1 MGIGNIGSKGAAGMK
16 LAILQRRISK
26 KKMVVEEDGVKVV
39 VLGSGKVKAMEIDG
53 EDAKRVL
60 KVVNSAIDKAQ
71 KWAAGEMQGM
81 MGELGKIFK

>member
-1 MGIGNIGSKGAAGMK
+1 MSLGNFGSKSVAAAKLGM
-16 LAILQRRISK
+16 LQLRIAK
-26 KKMVVEEDGVKVV
+26 KKMRVEEDGVKVIV
-39 VLGSGKVKAMEIDG
+39 TGTGKIKSMEIDG

-81 MGELGKIFK
+81 MGDLGKIFK

>member
-1 MGIGNIGSKGAAGMK
+1 MSLGNFGSKGAAAAKLGM
-16 LAILQRRISK
+16 LQLRIAK
-26 KKMVVEEDGVKVV
+26 KKMRVEEDGVKVIV
-39 VLGSGKVKAMEIDG
+39 TGTGKIKSMEIDG

-81 MGELGKIFK
+81 MGDLGKIFK